1 MKKCTASRSSGPEA
15 TAREVTVPDP
25 LTELLRKG
33 TRDLMAKAVEAENE
47 LPGEAVTGVIYMDG
61 IRVSGL
67 SGRSAA

>member
-1 MKKCTASRSSGPEA
+1 
-15 TAREVTVPDP
+15 
-25 LTELLRKG
+25 
-33 TRDLMAKAVEAENE
+33 MAKAVEAENE